1 MDASTTAGPLSGSLE
16 APPWKN
22 IVSHLAGFLIALV
35 FISSG
40 VWKISDP
47 LVWSR
52 FMEEFLLPSW
62 MSLPFTLALA
72 ITETLGGVL
81 ILVPRFRRWGAAIT
95 SALLICFMGY
105 IGLHY
110 AQLVGKD
117 CSCFPIV
124 KRTVGPMFF
133 VGDGVILALALTAG
147 WWAKPANGIRV
158 AALILGAVAVFAGVS
173 FGSAVAH
180 QSGAPAPSSIT
191 VDGKPFSLQ
200 HGRFFIF
207 FFDPECPHCNDA
219 AKHLGTYHW
228 KSGITI
234 IGVPTREPQF
244 DKVFM
249 SDNKLNGLTSLDYQ
263 KLKAAFPFGD
273 PPYGVAIENGHEV
286 GPVSH
291 YDDEDNGAEPAATLK
306 KLGYIE

>member
-1 MDASTTAGPLSGSLE
+1 ME

-22 IVSHLAGFLIALV
+22 ILSHVAGFLIALI

-52 FMEEFLLPSW
+52 FMEEFLLPAW
-62 MSLPFTLALA
+62 IALPFTLGLA

-81 ILVPRFRRWGAAIT
+81 ILVPRFRRWGAIIT
-95 SALLICFMGY
+95 SVLLICFMGY

-110 AQLVGKD
+110 PQLVGKD

-124 KRTVGPMFF
+124 KRTVGPMLF
-133 VGDGVILALALTAG
+133 VGDGAMLLAAILAG
-147 WWAKPANGIRV
+147 WFARPATGVRV
-158 AALILGAVAVFAGVS
+158 AAMILGAIVVFAGVS
-173 FGSAVAH
+173 VGSALAH
-180 QSGAPAPSSIT
+180 QSGAKAPDTIT

-219 AKHLGTYHW
+219 AKHLGTYKW
-228 KSGITI
+228 KSGTTI

-249 SDNKLNGLTSLDYQ
+249 SDNKLSGLTSLDYQ
-263 KLKAAFPFGD
+263 KLKMAFPFGD
-273 PPYGVAIENGHEV
+273 PPYGVAIDNGHEV
-286 GPVSH
+286 GPVQH
-291 YDDEDNGAEPAATLK
+291 YDDADNGAEPAATLR

>member
-1 MDASTTAGPLSGSLE
+1 MDASTTAAPLSGSLE

-22 IVSHLAGFLIALV
+22 IASHLAGFLIAAIFV
-35 FISSG
+35 ASG

-62 MSLPFTLALA
+62 ISLPFTLALA

-95 SALLICFMGY
+95 SLLLIAFMGY
-105 IGLHY
+105 IGWHY
-110 AQLVGKD
+110 PQLVGKD

-124 KRTVGPMFF
+124 KRTVGPMLF
-133 VGDGVILALALTAG
+133 VSDGAMLLLAVLAG
-147 WWAKPANGIRV
+147 WWAKPANGVRV
-158 AALILGAVAVFAGVS
+158 AAMILGAVVVFAGLS
-173 FGSAVAH
+173 FGSAMAH
-180 QSGAPAPSSIT
+180 QSGAKAPDSIT
-191 VDGKPFSLQ
+191 VDGKPYSLQ

-228 KSGITI
+228 KNVTVVGI
-234 IGVPTREPQF
+234 PTREPQF
-244 DKVFM
+244 ADVFM
-249 SDNKLNGLTSLDYQ
+249 KDNKLKGITSLDYQ
-263 KLKAAFPFGD
+263 QLKQAFPFGD
-273 PPYGVAIENGHEV
+273 SPYGVAIENGREV
-286 GPVSH
+286 GPVQH
-291 YDDEDNGAEPAATLK
+291 YDDEDNGPEPAATLR